1 MRYLLLLIAFLY
13 VTPAL
18 ALQDSTKQQDT
29 LESPLVRKL
38 KKIAE
43 EDIIKSNKEFQ
54 NEKIVNKQRIVLE
67 SVRNLNQQAKLLL
80 KKAVDTNSL
89 NDFLLDTKRSLEIV
103 KDGIWINAGSNQTQR
118 NLTVSAAILVE
129 LSSRVANRKQLL
141 DNYAIKLRAV
151 KTRIDSLSNDPSLY
165 AFPSDSVG
173 LIKFAKRMFVTAK
186 EMAPIDTALEKASA
200 ALEELQLKT
209 DLMAYDLRSAQE
221 DIEIYSARL
230 AANTFKHEFPNLWN
244 KPASSRPFQEI
255 LNFSLAKEL
264 LLLHFYIENH
274 PGSLLIL
281 LVLMLCSWSFLR
293 SLKRNLKQEELL
305 SKDYSEQLVVRYP
318 LLSAVLIV
326 LSIFQFIFPSPPFI
340 FSSILWTISAIC
352 LWIIFRGHITG
363 YWLRFW
369 TIILLLFILAG
380 ADNLVLQAS
389 RPERYAM
396 LLLSL
401 TGAIY
406 GFFILT
412 TAHRFELKER
422 KIKYALIF
430 LTVLQIGA
438 TLFNL
443 FGHFNI
449 AKSLLVSG
457 YIGVITA
464 ILFLWVI
471 RLINQGLTMAFKAY
485 KQPSPKL
492 FYVNF
497 DRVGEN
503 APWPLYL
510 VFILGWITLV
520 ARNFYS
526 FRRFS
531 VPLIDFLTSDRT
543 IGTYSYSITGLL
555 VFVLILV
562 CSFMLSRIVSYFA
575 TAPDVFH
582 PSVKTHKR
590 AMGSWLLIVRIFI
603 ICIGLFFAF
612 AAAGIPLDKF
622 AIVLGALGVGV
633 GLGLQGLV
641 NNLISGLIISFER
654 PVNVGDII
662 EINGKIATMK
672 SIGFRSSIVTSS
684 EGPNVIIPNGELLSQ
699 QLINYSMGKNIK
711 RCSLMVGVAYDTDL
725 ERTHDLLKQVL
736 QADERILQNPA
747 PDAFFKEFGDSAVEI
762 EVIYWARNIREYFAL
777 RSDLISRIS
786 TVFKSEGIA
795 IPFAQQEVFI
805 KNLPSNDEKQ

>member
-1 MRYLLLLIAFLY
+1 MK
-13 VTPAL
+13 T
-18 ALQDSTKQQDT
+18 Q
-29 LESPLVRKL
+29 
-38 KKIAE
+38 
-43 EDIIKSNKEFQ
+43 
-54 NEKIVNKQRIVLE
+54 EKIK
-67 SVRNLNQQAKLLL
+67 
-80 KKAVDTNSL
+80 
-89 NDFLLDTKRSLEIV
+89 
-103 KDGIWINAGSNQTQR
+103 
-118 NLTVSAAILVE
+118 
-129 LSSRVANRKQLL
+129 
-141 DNYAIKLRAV
+141 
-151 KTRIDSLSNDPSLY
+151 
-165 AFPSDSVG
+165 
-173 LIKFAKRMFVTAK
+173 
-186 EMAPIDTALEKASA
+186 
-200 ALEELQLKT
+200 
-209 DLMAYDLRSAQE
+209 
-221 DIEIYSARL
+221 
-230 AANTFKHEFPNLWN
+230 
-244 KPASSRPFQEI
+244 
-255 LNFSLAKEL
+255 
-264 LLLHFYIENH
+264 
-274 PGSLLIL
+274 
-281 LVLMLCSWSFLR
+281 
-293 SLKRNLKQEELL
+293 
-305 SKDYSEQLVVRYP
+305 
-318 LLSAVLIV
+318 
-326 LSIFQFIFPSPPFI
+326 
-340 FSSILWTISAIC
+340 
-352 LWIIFRGHITG
+352 
-363 YWLRFW
+363 
-369 TIILLLFILAG
+369 
-380 ADNLVLQAS
+380 
-389 RPERYAM
+389 
-396 LLLSL
+396 
-401 TGAIY
+401 
-406 GFFILT
+406 
-412 TAHRFELKER
+412 KER

-430 LTVLQIGA
+430 LLILQIGA

-457 YIGVITA
+457 YIGVVTA

-471 RLINQGLTMAFKAY
+471 RLINQGLTLAFKAY

-531 VPLIDFLTSDRT
+531 TPLIDFLTSQRT
-543 IGTYSYSITGLL
+543 IGTYSYSITGLF
-555 VFVLILV
+555 VFVVILV

-575 TAPDVFH
+575 TAPDAFH
-582 PSVKTHKR
+582 PSAKTRKR

-725 ERTHDLLKQVL
+725 ERTHDLLKQIL

-786 TVFKSEGIA
+786 TVFKSEGIV
-795 IPFAQQEVFI
+795 IPFAQQEVYI
-805 KNLPSNDEKQ
+805 KNLPSNDEKP